1 MNKSNQLPPNQ
12 QLAAPGKWPFVGER
26 EPRKSDAAWIVSV
39 EGLVE
44 EPRTWTLD
52 ELLALPQ
59 VERAVDIHC
68 VTRWLKLGARFRG
81 VLLKMLLELARPK
94 LGAAYISFVARSERD
109 HSTSLPLEDALAL
122 ETLVAFE
129 YEGEPLDVTHGGPVR
144 TIVPDR
150 YFYKSLKWL
159 ERIEVL
165 AEDRLGY
172 WENGIG
178 YHNVADPW
186 QEQRFIAPNLK
197 LAEVRDLMERRDFS
211 GRDLRGIQ
219 CEKRDL
225 AGLNA
230 RDAALRDAHFERA
243 DLSESCFVGA
253 NLSNAHFQG
262 AKLCSSKF
270 AEDGKSSADA
280 EGANFCGADLRA
292 ADLRGVSLFGAT
304 FFPLSPR
311 EPWGPAFFDKWTRID
326 EAAIQTLA
334 ATPEQESYVRGVLSL
349 LHDDRSE

>member
-1 MNKSNQLPPNQ
+1 MPKPLPPNQ
-12 QLAAPGKWPFVGER
+12 HLAAPTKWPYVGESESR
-26 EPRKSDAAWIVSV
+26 QSDEPWTVSV
-39 EGLVE
+39 AGLVE
-44 EPRTWTLD
+44 KPQTWSLD
-52 ELLALPQ
+52 ELFELPQ
-59 VERAVDIHC
+59 IEQTVDIHC
-68 VTRWLKLGARFRG
+68 VTRWSKLGAKFRG
-81 VLLKMLLELARPK
+81 VPLKTLIEIARPK
-94 LGAAYISFVARSERD
+94 LGAAFVSFVARSERD
-109 HSTSLPLEDALAL
+109 HSTSLPLSDALAL

-129 YEGEPLDVTHGGPVR
+129 YEGEPLEMTHGGPVR

-159 ERIEVL
+159 EQIELL

-172 WENGIG
+172 WEDGIG

-186 QEQRFIAPNLK
+186 QEQRFIASNLK
-197 LAEVRDLMERRDFS
+197 LAETRKLIEQRDFS
-211 GRDLRGIQ
+211 NRDLRGIQ

-230 RDAALRDAHFERA
+230 RNAALRDAQFERA
-243 DLSESCFVGA
+243 DLTESCFVGA
-253 NLSNAHFQG
+253 NLSNAHFEG
-262 AKLCSSKF
+262 AKLCSAKF
-270 AEDGKSSADA
+270 AEVGCKSADA

-311 EPWGPAFFDKWTRID
+311 DPWGPAFFDKWTRID
-326 EAAIQTLA
+326 EAAIATLG

-349 LHDDRSE
+349 LHNDRSE